1 MLLTRWGRTTD
12 ALCHSCGV
20 EHGHALDCAA
30 WWNDYRRTRFDNE
43 RVSRYRRITWVAVTG
58 MAGAWLLDVQV
69 AATALLAVSIVLF
82 AVLVFESRKPIA

>member
-12 ALCHSCGV
+12 ALCNSCGV

-43 RVSRYRRITWVAVTG
+43 RIDRYRRIALVAVTG
-58 MAGAWLLDVQV
+58 MAGAWVLNVPV
-69 AATALLAVSIVLF
+69 AAMALLAVSIVLL

>member
-30 WWNDYRRTRFDNE
+30 WWNDYRRTRFDHE
-43 RVSRYRRITWVAVTG
+43 RIGRYRRLAWVAVTG

-69 AATALLAVSIVLF
+69 AATALLAVSIVVF